1 MERRMLRRVAQ
12 YKAIDDQLHSEVQA
26 QQHEAISSVLR
37 RLSREADDGTR
48 GSSDRR
54 RHHTFCP
61 LEDAVA
67 FLCDPQDASFRAFF
81 YGADEVR
88 GW

>member
-37 RLSREADDGTR
+37 RLSREADDHTSG
-48 GSSDRR
+48 RR
-54 RHHTFCP
+54 RQHHTFCP

>member
-1 MERRMLRRVAQ
+1 MLKRVAQ
-12 YKAIDDQLHSEVQA
+12 YKTIDDQLHSAVQA

-37 RLSREADDGTR
+37 RLSREVDDGTAR
-48 GSSDRR
+48 GSSGRSGRR
-54 RHHTFCP
+54 HTFCP

-67 FLCDPQDASFRAFF
+67 FLCDPDDASFRAFF